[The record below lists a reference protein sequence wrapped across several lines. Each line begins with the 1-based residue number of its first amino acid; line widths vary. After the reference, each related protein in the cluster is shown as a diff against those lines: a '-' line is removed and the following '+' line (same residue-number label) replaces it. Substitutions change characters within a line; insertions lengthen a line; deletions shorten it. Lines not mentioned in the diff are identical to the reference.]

1 MALLQRIPLP
11 SGCRPSQIREKY
23 PPKYTINA
31 TIKMLVMDCLWL
43 VSHYYFSTWL
53 FDSPPQ
59 VCCLPDKQ
67 LGFGGWKACS
77 FFSDTYFFRRYF
89 WRHLTVVWWIC
100 RSTRTRRRNVDW
112 SHCTYPPGS
121 TCTLSSQSTCTCSRG
136 IFYFHTSSRKR
147 ILEWRSTM
155 LQSSIPLSPFLPRGV
170 NGFEPEKSQVGVSY
184 VYM

>member
-11 SGCRPSQIREKY
+11 SGCRPSQMREKY

-31 TIKMLVMDCLWL
+31 TIKMLVMDSLWL

-67 LGFGGWKACS
+67 LGFEGWKAFS
-77 FFSDTYFFRRYF
+77 FFSDTYCFRRYF
-89 WRHLTVVWWIC
+89 EGIWRLFGGYVGAQE
-100 RSTRTRRRNVDW
+100 TRRRNFDW
-112 SHCTYPPGS
+112 SHCTYRPGS
-121 TCTLSSQSTCTCSRG
+121 TCTLSNQSTCTCSRG
-136 IFYFHTSSRKR
+136 ILYFHTSSRKR

-155 LQSSIPLSPFLPRGV
+155 LQSSIPLSPFLPKWV
-170 NGFEPEKSQVGVSY
+170 FLTCTCSC
-184 VYM
+184 

>member
-1 MALLQRIPLP
+1 MP
-11 SGCRPSQIREKY
+11 SGCRPSQMREKY

-31 TIKMLVMDCLWL
+31 TIKMLVMDSLWL

-67 LGFGGWKACS
+67 LGFGGWKAFS
-77 FFSDTYFFRRYF
+77 FFSDTYCFRRYF
-89 WRHLTVVWWIC
+89 EGIWRLFGGYVGAQE
-100 RSTRTRRRNVDW
+100 TRRRNFDW
-112 SHCTYPPGS
+112 SHCTYRPGS
-121 TCTLSSQSTCTCSRG
+121 TCTLSNQSTCTCSRG

-184 VYM
+184 YVTCTCSG